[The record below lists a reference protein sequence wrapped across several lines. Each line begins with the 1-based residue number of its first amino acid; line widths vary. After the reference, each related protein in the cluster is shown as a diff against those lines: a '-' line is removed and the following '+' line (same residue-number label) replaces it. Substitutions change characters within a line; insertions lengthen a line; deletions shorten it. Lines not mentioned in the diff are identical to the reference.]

1 MLISLTVLRVVIT
14 SDVKASSKVVAETGL
29 LVVFH
34 DFLNM
39 IQNDDS

>member
-1 MLISLTVLRVVIT
+1 MLISLTVLWVVIT
-14 SDVKASSKVVAETGL
+14 SDVKASSKVVAETVL

>member
-1 MLISLTVLRVVIT
+1 MLISLTVLWIVIT
-14 SDVKASSKVVAETGL
+14 ADVKASSKVVAETGL

-39 IQNDDS
+39 VENDDS